1 MKNPKPTDEDVADA
15 IKRIEGTPGDTSEVP
30 GSDWKDTSVVPW
42 SGCGWFLSMEENGK
56 SCSRILLGG
65 VLGGGIGMIVGVPA
79 GVSAFPGAEWV
90 GSVLF
95 GVLGAF
101 LGVVLGPVLR
111 FLAWFR
117 NVDAAEPEE
126 TSVSSDEKSQ
136 TE

>member
-15 IKRIEGTPGDTSEVP
+15 IKRTEGTPGDTSEVP
-30 GSDWKDTSVVPW
+30 G

-65 VLGGGIGMIVGVPA
+65 VLGGGIGMIVGVV
-79 GVSAFPGAEWV
+79 GGTGEWF
-90 GSVLF
+90 GPWRGGPITELF
-95 GVLGAF
+95 GVLLLGLGGGVLGAVLGGV
-101 LGVVLGPVLR
+101 LGVCAGS
-111 FLAWFR
+111 R
-117 NVDAAEPEE
+117 NVDEGEPKE